1 MALEPIAETYA
12 DHNSYGFRRG
22 RSTADAIEQCFNVL
36 SRADAP
42 EWILE
47 GDIKG
52 CFDHLS
58 HRWMLAHV
66 PMDTDILEKWLK
78 SGYLED
84 ANWFAT
90 EAGTPQGGIV
100 SPTLA
105 NLTLDGLEVLLAK
118 MFPRRQEKGR
128 WIHPKVH
135 LVRYADDFIITG
147 SSHELLINEV
157 RPLVEAFL
165 RERGLEL
172 SADKTHVTRIQ
183 DGFDFLGQHLRKYG
197 GKLLVTPSKK
207 NTQVFLAKV
216 RGVIETN
223 KSAMQANLIVQL
235 NPIIRG
241 WANYHRHCVASRAF
255 SRVDFEIWRK
265 LWRWCRRRHPNKSA
279 GWVKDRYF
287 HTIGGRTWTFV
298 AFTRTQN
305 ADQPIWKRLVYASDT
320 LIRRHW
326 KIKGEANPFD
336 PRWRLYF
343 AKRNGRSRFG
353 KRITPL

>member
-1 MALEPIAETYA
+1 
-12 DHNSYGFRRG
+12 
-22 RSTADAIEQCFNVL
+22 
-36 SRADAP
+36 
-42 EWILE
+42 
-47 GDIKG
+47 
-52 CFDHLS
+52 
-58 HRWMLAHV
+58 MLARV

-84 ANWFAT
+84 TNWFAT

-183 DGFDFLGQHLRKYG
+183 DGFDFLA
-197 GKLLVTPSKK
+197 
-207 NTQVFLAKV
+207 NTS
-216 RGVIETN
+216 EST
-223 KSAMQANLIVQL
+223 
-235 NPIIRG
+235 
-241 WANYHRHCVASRAF
+241 
-255 SRVDFEIWRK
+255 
-265 LWRWCRRRHPNKSA
+265 
-279 GWVKDRYF
+279 
-287 HTIGGRTWTFV
+287 
-298 AFTRTQN
+298 
-305 ADQPIWKRLVYASDT
+305 
-320 LIRRHW
+320 
-326 KIKGEANPFD
+326 EANC
-336 PRWRLYF
+336 
-343 AKRNGRSRFG
+343 
-353 KRITPL
+353 